1 MNGNQK
7 RKGVGVPLDEMHLL
21 RRYTTKQTWIPAEAH
36 DDKSGEK
43 SPQKDVHFKSEV
55 MMSSS
60 IRELLATAH

>member
-7 RKGVGVPLDEMHLL
+7 RNGVGIPLDEMHLL

-43 SPQKDVHFKSEV
+43 SPPKGCALQ
-55 MMSSS
+55 
-60 IRELLATAH
+60 I